1 MTEVFRCLAGS
12 RLFGTATET
21 SDHDYKAVVLPSARE
36 VLLGK
41 AFFARQNSTGDKTTR
56 NSANDV
62 DVTSTSLHKYVTQL
76 TKMETNAIEMLF
88 APALP
93 SGTAVPV
100 NPVAML
106 RENRFKVLSANK
118 DCFLG
123 FGRSQ
128 ANRYAVRGERKTSLE
143 TLCRMLEQWPHGERL
158 GDTNVPNTLRMGVVP
173 GVEVVAKPQPG
184 GAMLD
189 FVSAF
194 GREMPVTCKVGEA
207 LKVFEKPLKELGN
220 RTVAAAENGGADWKG
235 LYHAQRIVD
244 EGLELFRTGGLRFP
258 CGNAEYY
265 LNVRAGVFKLEYVLD
280 NFERSLLELENLSP
294 IPEFSEQPD
303 LDWAEEFVSAFHEQ
317 IVVGAYEKWRA
328 AA

>member
-56 NSANDV
+56 NSADDV

-93 SGTAVPV
+93 SSTAVPV

-143 TLCRMLEQWPHGERL
+143 TLCRMLEQWPSGERL
-158 GDTNVPNTLRMGVVP
+158 QDTNVPNTLRMGVVP

-184 GAMLD
+184 GVMLD
-189 FVSAF
+189 FVIAF
-194 GREMPVTCKVGEA
+194 GREMSVTCKVGEV

-220 RTVAAAENGGADWKG
+220 RTVAAAENGGVDWKG

-244 EGLELFRTGGLRFP
+244 EGLELFKTGGLRFP
-258 CGNAEYY
+258 CQFADHYRCIRKG
-265 LNVRAGVFKLEYVLD
+265 LLPLDQVLD
-280 NFERSLLELENLSP
+280 YFEDRLQELEELTP
-294 IPEFSEQPD
+294 ISDFREEPDMVWAQEFIY
-303 LDWAEEFVSAFHEQ
+303 AFHEQ
-317 IVVGAYEKWRA
+317 LVVDAYHEWKA
-328 AA
+328 AS